1 VNVQFSD
8 RRIVLIFARVPALWA
23 AASAPRRGLVK
34 DRRCSVPVEFA
45 ILAIPFFAMMLGLM
59 EMGYDLFVQAA
70 LDTVVQ
76 EAAREI
82 QVGKFVGYRGETS
95 DALKNDI
102 ICPNLHGLLYCPNV
116 TVGVEPLPEATVNGV
131 PTGVQDDYYTARD
144 LITYTAAAGTTSNGI
159 TTGGQVCTG
168 GAGQLMLLAVWY
180 NGPTFVGQLIPLFG
194 SVVNIQGV
202 PKRVHVTYSTAG
214 FVDEY
219 FAKNGEPTCPLA
231 KKQ

>member
-8 RRIVLIFARVPALWA
+8 RCIVLIFARLPALWA
-23 AASAPRRGLVK
+23 AGSGPRRGLVR

-116 TVGVEPLPEATVNGV
+116 TVGVEPLPAG
-131 PTGVQDDYYTARD
+131 DDYYTARD
-144 LITYTAAAGTTSNGI
+144 LITYTEAAGTTANGI

-168 GAGQLMLLAVWY
+168 GAGQMMLLAVWY
-180 NGPTFVGQLIPLFG
+180 NGPTFVGNLIPIFG
-194 SVVNIQGV
+194 SVVNVQGV
-202 PKRVHVTYSTAG
+202 SKRVHVTYATAG

-219 FAKNGEPTCPLA
+219 FAKNGETTCPPV